1 MVFLNFERNMENPSQ
16 RTVKIQATSHT
27 LIIASILIVI
37 LFLGRSLII
46 PLIFGMILW
55 LMMRKVRS
63 LFYRIGLKDKW
74 FPKWLKTIL
83 STAILFSLVWV
94 IGMIFESN
102 IQELIR
108 YSDAYAKNFTLIM
121 QDFDSYSSYKIEDLA
136 KSFNSNELIARYMTS
151 VIDSLQTIISS
162 VIIVL
167 IYMLFIIMEESSFK
181 YKIRALFPN
190 RETYN
195 ERLLVIRRI
204 EKAITNYLGIKSLI
218 ALITSTISYSILT
231 LAGLNAP
238 FFWALLIFM
247 FSFIPFFGVL
257 ISSFLPALFAIIQ
270 FAGYSESLI
279 ILFSL
284 GSVQFIAG
292 NIIEPKIMG
301 NTMNVS
307 PLVVILSLGFWG
319 FIWGLPGMFLSVPIT
334 VIMVIVFSKFT
345 STRGIAI
352 ILSERGEIEH

>member
-1 MVFLNFERNMENPSQ
+1 MENTSQ
-16 RTVKIQATSHT
+16 KIAKVQTTSHA
-27 LIIASILIVI
+27 LIIASILVVI
-37 LFLGRSLII
+37 LYLGRSLII
-46 PLIFGMILW
+46 PLIFGIILW
-55 LMMRKVRS
+55 LLMRKVRS
-63 LFYRIGLKDKW
+63 LFYRIGLSDKW
-74 FPKWLKTIL
+74 IPKWLKTLL
-83 STAILFSLVWV
+83 SSAILFSTVWG
-94 IGMIFESN
+94 IGLIFERN

-108 YSDAYAKNFTLIM
+108 YSDAYGRNLTSIL
-121 QDFDSYSSYKIEDLA
+121 QDFDSFSSYKIEDLV
-136 KSFNSNELIARYMTS
+136 KSFNSNDLINTYITS
-151 VIDSLQTIISS
+151 AITSLQTIISN

-181 YKIRALFPN
+181 FKIRALFPD
-190 RETYN
+190 RAAYD

-218 ALITSTISYSILT
+218 ALISSTIAYSIFT

-238 FFWALLIFM
+238 FFWALLVFM

-257 ISSFLPALFAIIQ
+257 ISSFLPAIFAIVQ

-279 ILFSL
+279 ILFSV
-284 GSVQFIAG
+284 GSIQFLAG

-307 PLVVILSLGFWG
+307 PLVVILALGFWG

-334 VIMVIVFSKFT
+334 VIMVIVFSKFK

-352 ILSERGEIEH
+352 ILSERGEIEHE

>member
-1 MVFLNFERNMENPSQ
+1 MENPSQ
-16 RTVKIQATSHT
+16 KIAKVQMTSHA
-27 LIIASILIVI
+27 LIIASILVVI
-37 LFLGRSLII
+37 LYLGRSLII
-46 PLIFGMILW
+46 PLIFGIILW
-55 LMMRKVRS
+55 LLMRKVRS
-63 LFYRIGLKDKW
+63 LFYIIRLRDKW

-83 STAILFSLVWV
+83 STAILFSTVWV
-94 IGMIFESN
+94 IGMIFERN

-108 YSDAYAKNFTLIM
+108 YSDAYGKNLTSMLKE
-121 QDFDSYSSYKIEDLA
+121 FDSISSYKVADLV
-136 KSFNSNELIARYMTS
+136 KSFNSNDLINKYMAS
-151 VIDSLQTIISS
+151 ALASLQTIISN

-181 YKIRALFPN
+181 HKIRAMFPN
-190 RETYN
+190 REAYD

-218 ALITSTISYSILT
+218 ALIASIISYVIFT

-238 FFWALLIFM
+238 FFWALLVFM

-257 ISSFLPALFAIIQ
+257 ISSFLPAIFAIVQ

-279 ILFSL
+279 ILFSV
-284 GSVQFIAG
+284 GSIQFIAG

-307 PLVVILSLGFWG
+307 PLVVILALGFWG

-334 VIMVIVFSKFT
+334 VIMVIVFSKFK

>member
-1 MVFLNFERNMENPSQ
+1 MENPSQ
-16 RTVKIQATSHT
+16 KTAKVQMTSHA
-27 LIIASILIVI
+27 LIIASILVVI
-37 LFLGRSLII
+37 LYLGRSLII
-46 PLIFGMILW
+46 PLIFGIILW
-55 LMMRKVRS
+55 LLMRKVRS
-63 LFYRIGLKDKW
+63 LFYIVGLGDKW
-74 FPKWLKTIL
+74 FPKWLKTLL
-83 STAILFSLVWV
+83 SSAILFSLVWV
-94 IGMIFESN
+94 IGLIFERN
-102 IQELIR
+102 IQELIK
-108 YSDAYAKNFTLIM
+108 YSDVYGKNFTTII
-121 QDFDSYSSYKIEDLA
+121 QEFDRFSSYKTEDII
-136 KSFNSNELIARYMTS
+136 KSFNSNDLINKYMSS
-151 VIDSLQTIISS
+151 VLTSLQTIISN

-181 YKIRALFPN
+181 YKIKALFPIP
-190 RETYN
+190 EVYD
-195 ERLLVIRRI
+195 ERLLVVRRI

-218 ALITSTISYSILT
+218 ALISSTIAYAIFT
-231 LAGLNAP
+231 LSGLNAP
-238 FFWALLIFM
+238 FFWALLVFM

-279 ILFSL
+279 ILFSV

-292 NIIEPKIMG
+292 NIIEPRIMG

-334 VIMVIVFSKFT
+334 VIMVIVFSKFR

>member
-1 MVFLNFERNMENPSQ
+1 MENPSQ
-16 RTVKIQATSHT
+16 RTAKIQATSHT
-27 LIIASILIVI
+27 LIVASILVVI

-46 PLIFGMILW
+46 PLIFGIILW
-55 LMMRKVRS
+55 LMMRKIRS
-63 LFYRIGLKDKW
+63 LFYRMGLKDKW
-74 FPKWLKTIL
+74 FPKWLKTLL
-83 STAILFSLVWV
+83 STAILFSLVWI

-108 YSDAYAKNFTLIM
+108 YSDAYGKNFTRIM
-121 QDFDSYSSYKIEDLA
+121 KDFDSFSSYKVEDIA
-136 KSFNSNELIARYMTS
+136 KSFNSNDLISKYITS
-151 VIDSLQTIISS
+151 VIASLQTIISN

-167 IYMLFIIMEESSFK
+167 IYMLFIITEESSFK
-181 YKIRALFPN
+181 FKIRALFPN

-284 GSVQFIAG
+284 GSIQFIAG

-334 VIMVIVFSKFT
+334 VIMVIVFSKFK

>member
-1 MVFLNFERNMENPSQ
+1 MENPSQ
-16 RTVKIQATSHT
+16 KIAKVQMTSHA
-27 LIIASILIVI
+27 LIIASILVVI
-37 LFLGRSLII
+37 LYLGRSLII
-46 PLIFGMILW
+46 PLIFGIILW
-55 LMMRKVRS
+55 LLMRKVRS
-63 LFYRIGLKDKW
+63 LFYIIGLRDKW

-83 STAILFSLVWV
+83 STAILFSTVWV
-94 IGMIFESN
+94 IGMIFERN

-108 YSDAYAKNFTLIM
+108 YSDAYGKNLTTMLKE
-121 QDFDSYSSYKIEDLA
+121 FDSVSSYKVADLV
-136 KSFNSNELIARYMTS
+136 KSFNSNDLINKYMAS
-151 VIDSLQTIISS
+151 VLASLQTIISN

-181 YKIRALFPN
+181 HKIRAMFPN
-190 RETYN
+190 REAYN

-218 ALITSTISYSILT
+218 ALISSTIAYSIFT

-238 FFWALLIFM
+238 FFWALLVFM

-257 ISSFLPALFAIIQ
+257 IGSFLPAIFAIVQ

-279 ILFSL
+279 ILFSV
-284 GSVQFIAG
+284 GSIQFIAG

-307 PLVVILSLGFWG
+307 PLVVILALGFWG

-334 VIMVIVFSKFT
+334 VIMVIVFSKFK

>member
-1 MVFLNFERNMENPSQ
+1 MENSPQ
-16 RTVKIQATSHT
+16 KIAKVQTTSHA
-27 LIIASILIVI
+27 LIIVSILVVI
-37 LFLGRSLII
+37 LYLGRSLII
-46 PLIFGMILW
+46 PLIFGIILW
-55 LMMRKVRS
+55 LLMRKVRS
-63 LFYRIGLKDKW
+63 LFYILGLKDKW
-74 FPKWLKTIL
+74 FPKWLKTL
-83 STAILFSLVWV
+83 FSTAILFSLVWV
-94 IGMIFESN
+94 IGMIFERN
-102 IQELIR
+102 IQELIK
-108 YSDAYAKNFTLIM
+108 YSDAYGKNFSTILKE
-121 QDFDSYSSYKIEDLA
+121 FDSFSSYKIEDIA
-136 KSFNSNELIARYMTS
+136 KSFNSNALINKYMTS
-151 VIDSLQTIISS
+151 ALASLQTIISN

-181 YKIRALFPN
+181 HKVKALFPN
-190 RETYN
+190 ADAYD
-195 ERLLVIRRI
+195 ERILVIRRI
-204 EKAITNYLGIKSLI
+204 EKAITNYLGIKSMI
-218 ALITSTISYSILT
+218 ALIASTISYSIFT

-238 FFWALLIFM
+238 FFWALLVFM

-279 ILFSL
+279 ILLSV
-284 GSVQFIAG
+284 GSIQFIAG

-334 VIMVIVFSKFT
+334 VIMVIVFSKFK

>member
-1 MVFLNFERNMENPSQ
+1 M
-16 RTVKIQATSHT
+16 TSHA
-27 LIIASILIVI
+27 LIILSIVVI
-37 LFLGRSLII
+37 ILYLGRSLII
-46 PLIFGMILW
+46 PLIFGSILW
-55 LMMRKVRS
+55 LLMRKIRTF
-63 LFYRIGLKDKW
+63 FYTAGLKDKW

-94 IGMIFESN
+94 IGLIFERN

-108 YSDAYAKNFTLIM
+108 YYDAYSANFASIM
-121 QDFDSYSSYKIEDLA
+121 KEFDNLSYYKIEDLA
-136 KSFNSNELIARYMTS
+136 KSFNSNDLINKYISS
-151 VIDSLQTIISS
+151 VIASLQTTISNI
-162 VIIVL
+162 IIVL
-167 IYMLFIIMEESSFK
+167 IYMLFITMEESSFK
-181 YKIRALFPN
+181 NKVKALFPD
-190 RETYN
+190 RDSYH
-195 ERLLVIRRI
+195 ERLEVIRRI

-218 ALITSTISYSILT
+218 ALISATISYSILT
-231 LAGLNAP
+231 LMGLNAP
-238 FFWALLIFM
+238 FFWALLVFL
-247 FSFIPFFGVL
+247 FSFIPFFGVF

-307 PLVVILSLGFWG
+307 PLVVILALGFWG

-334 VIMVIVFSKFT
+334 VIMVIIFSKFK

-352 ILSERGEIEH
+352 ILSEKGEIDH

>member
-1 MVFLNFERNMENPSQ
+1 MDNTPQ
-16 RTVKIQATSHT
+16 KIAKVQMTSHA
-27 LIIASILIVI
+27 LIIASILVVI
-37 LFLGRSLII
+37 LYLGRSLII
-46 PLIFGMILW
+46 PLIFGIILW
-55 LMMRKVRS
+55 LLMRKIRS
-63 LFYRIGLKDKW
+63 LFYIIGFDDRW
-74 FPKWLKTIL
+74 FPKWLKTLL
-83 STAILFSLVWV
+83 SSAILFSLVWV
-94 IGMIFESN
+94 IGMIFERN
-102 IQELIR
+102 IQELIK
-108 YSDAYAKNFTLIM
+108 YSDIYGTNFTKIIRE
-121 QDFDSYSSYKIEDLA
+121 FDSSSAYKIEDIA
-136 KSFNSNELIARYMTS
+136 KSFNSNDLINKYMTS
-151 VIDSLQTIISS
+151 VIASLQTIISN

-181 YKIRALFPN
+181 HKVRALFPN
-190 RETYN
+190 PALYD

-218 ALITSTISYSILT
+218 ALIASTISYSIFTLT
-231 LAGLNAP
+231 GLNAP
-238 FFWALLIFM
+238 FFWALLVFM

-279 ILFSL
+279 ILFSV
-284 GSVQFIAG
+284 GSIQFIAG

-334 VIMVIVFSKFT
+334 VIMVIVFSKFQ